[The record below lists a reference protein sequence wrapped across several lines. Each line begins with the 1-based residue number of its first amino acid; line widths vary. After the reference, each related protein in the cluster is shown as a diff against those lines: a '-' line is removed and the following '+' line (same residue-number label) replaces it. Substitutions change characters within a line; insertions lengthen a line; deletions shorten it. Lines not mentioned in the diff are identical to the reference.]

1 MVRRAVKVLGIFL
14 VTITFLIVWNAI
26 VAPALNA
33 PHEQKIA
40 ICDQKAK
47 ILDQAA
53 IALDHNDQAKYDEL
67 QLQADSIKGC

>member
-1 MVRRAVKVLGIFL
+1 MVRRAAKVVGIIL
-14 VTITFLIVWNAI
+14 VTITFLIIWNA
-26 VAPALNA
+26 VVVPAINA

-40 ICDQKAK
+40 ICDQKSK